1 MVAGKGIAVWIWVV
15 GGVIIGLVMFTILFQ
30 LVSFMLS
37 SRDVSITKDSFMQFA
52 SIVSRICDMREK
64 SESVQSVSLNNVDFM
79 YETSDQKTMNVSG
92 NRTFGKYLCINM
104 SSEITCVEAGCLIE
118 ISTVVNASAEGSKLG
133 GEIGGI
139 TGKGQFIKYLFYI
152 EKQSCGVSVLGPG
165 EKSSKHMQDLCEEEE
180 EKITVPVS
188 TQTTTSKTTT
198 TTTTTYPPRAKWPN
212 VVAQFHSDED
222 IAGGCKK
229 FDTYSK
235 CVNSFL
241 DKPVAGI
248 DGIILSPRPADTE
261 LKTLVD
267 KAHSLGIT
275 VGMWAEQGEN
285 SANGMNEVK
294 RAANLGVDFIEE
306 DERIMCCGMTA
317 TLFNSYRTAARQIN
331 KNILIGIAEPY
342 TNQIANFLNSGGQ
355 PDFIS
360 GEWYISPGAATFQWY
375 VSTAQTRGI
384 KVAYWLDGS
393 GVGGND
399 IDQSCTVYK
408 AGSSV
413 WYFNAAG
420 YVNQIMSSLA
430 SCYKK

>member
-1 MVAGKGIAVWIWVV
+1 MVTDKGIAVWIWVV

-64 SESVQSVSLNNVDFM
+64 SESVQSVSLKNVDFM
-79 YETSDQKTMNVSG
+79 YATSDQKIMNVTG

-104 SSEITCVEAGCLIE
+104 SSEVTCVETGCLIE
-118 ISTVVNASAEGSKLG
+118 ISTEVNASVERNKLA
-133 GEIGGI
+133 GEVGGI

-152 EKQSCGVSVLGPG
+152 EKLSCGVSVLGPG
-165 EKSSKHMQDLCEEEE
+165 EKSSKQMQDLCKEEEG
-180 EKITVPVS
+180 KITVPVS

-198 TTTTTYPPRAKWPN
+198 TTTYPPRPSWPK

-241 DKPVAGI
+241 DKPIVGI
-248 DGIILSPRPADTE
+248 DGIILSPRPVDTE
-261 LKTLVD
+261 LKVLVN
-267 KAHSLGIT
+267 KAHSLGIA

-317 TLFNSYRTAARQIN
+317 TQFNSYRVAARQIN
-331 KNILIGIAEPY
+331 PSILIGIAEPY

-360 GEWYISPGAATFQWY
+360 GEWYISPGAETFQWY
-375 VSTAQTRGI
+375 VNTAQTRGI
-384 KVAYWLDGS
+384 KVAYWLDAS
-393 GVGGND
+393 GVGGYNL
-399 IDQSCTVYK
+399 DQSCTIYK
-408 AGSSV
+408 TASSV

-420 YVNQIMSSLA
+420 YVSQIMPSLS